1 MIKSH
6 LPVTM
11 LNREIFK
18 TSKVVYVCRNPK
30 DTCVSYFHHCE
41 NHAYGQ
47 LGDFDKFAGFFRR
60 GSLLYG
66 DYWHHLKTAHEMR
79 DNPNVKIVWYEEMR
93 GDLPEVIRDLGGD
106 SIENVLA

>member
-18 TSKVVYVCRNPK
+18 SSKVVYVCRNPK
-30 DTCVSYFHHCE
+30 DTCVSYFHHCK

-47 LGDFDKFAGFFRR
+47 LEDFDKFAGFFRR

-66 DYWHHLKTAHEMR
+66 NNWHHLKTAHEMW
-79 DNPNVKIVWYEEMR
+79 DNPNVK
-93 GDLPEVIRDLGGD
+93 GLN
-106 SIENVLA
+106 SIGH